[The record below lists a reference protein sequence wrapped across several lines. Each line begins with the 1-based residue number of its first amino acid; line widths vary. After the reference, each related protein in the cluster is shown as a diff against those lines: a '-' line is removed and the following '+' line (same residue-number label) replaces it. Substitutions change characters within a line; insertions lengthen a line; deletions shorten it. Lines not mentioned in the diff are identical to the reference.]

1 MSPRGETAPQ
11 GPTPAATTLFM
22 DAAIH
27 TGQGRKLAGT
37 FLAACLI
44 AALGVGVGRWTAR
57 ARPSTSAIPGVVRIV
72 DHDADPVHEH
82 PNDPI
87 WSRFWASVDQPVR
100 DTNPVTRRVFEWAAV
115 QPGMSVAEIGAGG
128 GYYTVRF
135 ARMVGLAGRVW
146 ATDIDPR
153 MVRKVAWE
161 RRSRELFQIVPVEVT
176 EGYLGLPSESVD
188 LMTFID
194 VGAFRTC
201 EPARNE
207 GYVDQAAAALRRGG
221 RLLVENEY
229 AEDSP
234 QRAGVASADCQN
246 LSPDA
251 IVALVSRRFTLVRR
265 EALTQGEGWRGF
277 ILLFE
282 KR

>member
-1 MSPRGETAPQ
+1 
-11 GPTPAATTLFM
+11 M

-27 TGQGRKLAGT
+27 IARGRKLAGT
-37 FLAACLI
+37 LFAASLI
-44 AALGVGVGRWTAR
+44 AALGVALGRWTAR
-57 ARPSTSAIPGVVRIV
+57 VRPSASSIPGVVRII
-72 DHDADPVHEH
+72 DHDADPVRER
-82 PNDPI
+82 PSDPV

-100 DTNPVTRRVFEWAAV
+100 DINPVTRRVFEWAAV
-115 QPGMSVAEIGAGG
+115 RPGMSIAEIGAGG

-135 ARMVGLAGRVW
+135 ARMVGPAGRVW

-176 EGYLGLPSESVD
+176 EGYLGLPAESVD

-207 GYVDQAAAALRRGG
+207 DYIDQAAAALRQGG
-221 RLLVENEY
+221 RLLIENEY

-234 QRAGVASADCQN
+234 RRAGVASSDCRN

-251 IVALVSRRFTLVRR
+251 IVALVSRRFTLLRR
-265 EALTQGEGWRGF
+265 EALTQDEGWRGF

-282 KR
+282 KK